1 MSATKIRADYEGLQK
16 ITQSFLSEA
25 GLVSAT
31 AKSIKTVVD
40 TLRGGDWVGP
50 GASAFFQEMDAA
62 VFPGLNRLSAALGDA
77 AQAATRINGLMN
89 GAERDAAA
97 VLRGVGED
105 GARHKDGETV
115 VGASSLIDGLMRGV
129 AGGLV
134 GMIAGA
140 DAGNVASEKVGEWMD
155 AMAARAAADQ
165 ARREPVQTY
174 INAKYHQ
181 FAVDEAIKQYGID
194 VSAVNG
200 KVAYNADTDG
210 EGLTLKDGT
219 VTIGDDAFTT
229 PGWLA
234 SSIGHEALHAEQI
247 RDGRFNDTSQGVAM
261 NEVEAYDWEIR
272 NADRFGLSEAE
283 KATINRRRDTKYGRL
298 SDDNKA
304 RADQGNYT
312 VP

>member
-1 MSATKIRADYEGLQK
+1 MTAPRIRADYEGLQQ
-16 ITQSFLSEA
+16 IAQSFVAESGHIA
-25 GLVSAT
+25 ATTKSVKTLVDA
-31 AKSIKTVVD
+31 
-40 TLRGGDWVGP
+40 LRGGDWVGP
-50 GASAFFQEMDAA
+50 GAMAFYQEMDSAI
-62 VFPGLNRLSAALGDA
+62 FPGLNRLSAALGDA
-77 AQAATRINGLMN
+77 AQAAARINGLMN

-97 VLRGVGED
+97 VLRGMGEG
-105 GARHKDGETV
+105 GARHKDGET

-165 ARREPVQTY
+165 ARREPVQIY

-200 KVAYNADTDG
+200 KVAYSADTDG
-210 EGLTLKDGT
+210 EGLTLQAGT

-261 NEVEAYDWEIR
+261 NEVEAYDWEIK

-283 KATINRRRDTKYGRL
+283 KATINRRRDTKYDRL
-298 SDDNKA
+298 SDDNKV

>member
-1 MSATKIRADYEGLQK
+1 MNAIKVRADYESLQK
-16 ITQSFLSEA
+16 IAQSFSTESGQIA
-25 GLVSAT
+25 AT
-31 AKSIKTVVD
+31 TKSVKTIVD

-50 GASAFFQEMDAA
+50 GATAFYQEMDSA
-62 VFPGLNRLSAALGDA
+62 VFPSLKRLSTGLGDA
-77 AQAATRINGLMN
+77 AQSTARINGLMN
-89 GAERDAAA
+89 GAGRDVAA
-97 VLRGVGED
+97 VLRGTGEV

-115 VGASSLIDGLMRGV
+115 VGASSLIEGLMRGV

-134 GMIAGA
+134 GMVAGA
-140 DAGNVASEKVGEWMD
+140 DAGTLASVKVGEYMK
-155 AMAARAAADQ
+155 AMAERAAADQ

-174 INAKYHQ
+174 IDAKFNQ

-200 KVAYNADTDG
+200 KVAYSADTDG
-210 EGLTLKDGT
+210 EGLTLAAGT

-247 RDGRFNDTSQGVAM
+247 RAGRFNDTPQGVAM

-272 NADRFGLSEAE
+272 NADRFGLSDTDR
-283 KATINRRRDTKYGRL
+283 ATINRRRDTKYGRL
-298 SDDNKA
+298 NADNQA
-304 RADQGNYT
+304 RADAGNYT

>member
-1 MSATKIRADYEGLQK
+1 MSAPKIRADYEGLQK
-16 ITQSFLSEA
+16 IAQSFEA
-25 GLVSAT
+25 ESGHIAAT
-31 AKSIKTVVD
+31 TKSVKTIVD
-40 TLRGGDWVGP
+40 ALRGGDWVGP
-50 GASAFFQEMDAA
+50 GAMAFYQEMDSAI
-62 VFPGLNRLSAALGDA
+62 FPGLNRLSAALGDA
-77 AQAATRINGLMN
+77 AQAAARVNGLMN

-97 VLRGVGED
+97 VLRGVGEG
-105 GARHKDGETV
+105 GARHKGGETV

-165 ARREPVQTY
+165 ARREPVQIY

-200 KVAYNADTDG
+200 KVAYSADTDG